1 MNRHVRV
8 SAFVL
13 VGIFFVGCRGTGPA
27 VHRPYYPDRTADT
40 VPVEARVLAG
50 VDPAVHHAAP
60 VQAPRV
66 LRARLDNGLS
76 IVVRE
81 RHEVPLVASVLLYKV
96 GSRDEPVGQTGL
108 SHFLE
113 HMMFKGT
120 ERLAKGEIDLLT
132 MKNGGQNNA
141 FTSKDVTAYH
151 FLFPSDRWQV
161 ALDIEADRMRN
172 CRFDPAEVDA
182 ERNVVKEELRGWLDT
197 PWEEMTNRL
206 DEALFGERGYA
217 HPIIGYEKDL
227 DAITRDQFFEHY
239 RRWYAPNN
247 AVLVLEG
254 DLDAEQAVQAVRER
268 FASIPAVA
276 LPVRT
281 TGEFATGF
289 VQKHLEIEDDATLR
303 RCMIGFRTCSYAHP
317 ATPALHVLA
326 AILTEGK
333 SSRLERELVRGS
345 QLLREVS
352 VGQDDALLGSA
363 LYVQAELFADRDP
376 KEAEE
381 ALFAAFARLRDEP
394 VGDAELARARDK
406 VETEFL
412 LDNESALDHASIVA
426 MLDAIGGAAS
436 EESYAQAIRGVTAED
451 VQRWARKYLT
461 PENSVVAWTVP
472 KKKGSLRRTLGERRC
487 AREAGG
493 ALRLPQVERWTLP
506 NGLTVLFQRSTSVPV
521 VTLRARIH
529 ADERSEPEEKAGLV
543 HLVGAALAG
552 GTATRTEE
560 QLLDAIEGVGGRLE
574 TEDEGVTVQVL
585 SRHFDRGAEVLAD
598 LLANASFPSEAVDRA
613 RKEVLG
619 EITFAEEDP
628 DSMAR
633 DAFREA
639 VYGPHPYGRPKRG
652 RTETVE
658 RITREDVVAHHREWY
673 RPNNAILV
681 VCGDVDA
688 AMVREV
694 VERRFA
700 AWEKAE
706 VPPLTWPAPVTA
718 IGEVSLEADT
728 EQVIVYV
735 GHAGVRRADPDYD
748 ALLVMDHVLGTGSG
762 FTDRISKKVRDELG
776 LAYSCYSNITRS
788 ADEEPGMFAA
798 YVACKPEN
806 EAKAV
811 EALTAEVRRFV
822 EEGPTEQ
829 ELRDAKD
836 YLVASRAFEFET
848 TAEMAGY
855 WLEAEQLGLPA
866 DELTTFAGRIEAV
879 TREDVVRVARAHLH
893 PDASAVVRVGPSR
906 KELPRGPSGLAIGA
920 KAVDAQGRSWEL
932 AEWEEGARLA
942 VRLDGVPG
950 LAEVVVSDGQ
960 VMVSRPP
967 AVELPGIAGL
977 EWVETRTAGDCEVA
991 VYRSQVPADRV
1002 LEAWLVALGFRGW

>member
-1 MNRHVRV
+1 MSRHVRW
-8 SAFVL
+8 FVL
-13 VGIFFVGCRGTGPA
+13 AGLIFVGCRGTGPQKD
-27 VHRPYYPDRTADT
+27 RSYYPDRSADT

-50 VDPAVHHAAP
+50 VDPAVHHNAP
-60 VQAPRV
+60 AQAPRV
-66 LRARLDNGLS
+66 LRARLENGLS

-81 RHEVPLVASVLLYKV
+81 RHEVPLVATVLLYKV
-96 GSRDEPVGQTGL
+96 GSRDEPSGQTGL

-141 FTSKDVTAYH
+141 FTSKDGTAYH
-151 FLFPSDRWQV
+151 FLFPADRWEV

-182 ERNVVKEELRGWLDT
+182 ERNVVEEELRGWLDT
-197 PWEEMTNRL
+197 PWEETTNRL

-217 HPIIGYEKDL
+217 HPIIGYTKDL

-254 DLDAEQAVQAVRER
+254 DLDADKAVEAVRER
-268 FASIPAVA
+268 FASIPAGE
-276 LPVRT
+276 LPARAADE
-281 TGEFATGF
+281 GRLGAA
-289 VQKHLEIEDDATLR
+289 QKRLEIEDDASLR
-303 RCMIGFRTCSYAHP
+303 RCMIGFRTCRYAN
-317 ATPALHVLA
+317 ADACALHVLA
-326 AILTEGK
+326 AVLTEGK
-333 SSRLERELVRGS
+333 SSRLERELVRGR

-352 VGQDDALLGSA
+352 VGQDDAAADSA

-381 ALFAAFARLRDEP
+381 ALFAAFARLREEP

-426 MLDAIGGAAS
+426 MLEAIDGAAS
-436 EESYAQAIRGVTAED
+436 EESYAQAIRCVTAED
-451 VQRWARKYLT
+451 VQRVARKYLT

-472 KKKGSLRRTLGERRC
+472 KKKGSLRRTLGDRRC

-493 ALRLPQVERWTLP
+493 ALRLPQVERWSLP

-521 VTLRARIH
+521 VTLRARIR
-529 ADERSEPEEKAGLV
+529 ADERSEPAEKAGLV
-543 HLVGAALAG
+543 HLVGAAIAG
-552 GTATRTEE
+552 GTATRSEE

-574 TEDEGVTVQVL
+574 AEDEGVTVQVL

-598 LLANASFPSEAVDRA
+598 LLANASFPAEAVDRA
-613 RKEVLG
+613 RTEVLG

-628 DSMAR
+628 DTMAR

-639 VYGPHPYGRPKRG
+639 VYGPHPYGRPGRG

-658 RITREDVVAHHREWY
+658 GITREDVVAHHRGWY

-681 VCGDVDA
+681 VCGDVDG

-694 VERRFA
+694 VERRFG
-700 AWEKAE
+700 AWERAD
-706 VPPLTWPAPVTA
+706 VPVLTCPAPETA
-718 IGEVSLEADT
+718 RGEVSIDAET
-728 EQVIVYV
+728 EQAIVYV
-735 GHAGVRRADPDYD
+735 GHVGVRRVDPDYD
-748 ALLVMDHVLGTGSG
+748 PLLVMDHVLGTGSG
-762 FTDRISKKVRDELG
+762 FTDRVSKKVRDELG
-776 LAYSCYSNITRS
+776 LAYSCYASISSS

-806 EAKAV
+806 EAQAV
-811 EALTAEVRRFV
+811 EALTAEIVRFL

-836 YLVASRAFEFET
+836 YLIASRAFEFET

-855 WLEAEQLGLPA
+855 WLEAEQIGLPA
-866 DELTTFAGRIEAV
+866 DELSTFAGRIEAI
-879 TREDVVRVARAHLH
+879 TREEVVRVARAHLH
-893 PDASAVVRVGPSR
+893 PDAAAVVRVGPAR
-906 KELPRGPSGLAIGA
+906 TPAATGPSSLSIGA
-920 KAVDAQGRSWEL
+920 KAVDAQGRTWEL
-932 AEWEEGARLA
+932 AEWEAGTRLA
-942 VRLDGVPG
+942 VRLDGKDG
-950 LAEVVVSDGQ
+950 LVEVVVADGRVTLQ
-960 VMVSRPP
+960 RPTG
-967 AVELPGIAGL
+967 VELPEIAGM
-977 EWVETRTAGDCEVA
+977 EWVETRASVDGEVS
-991 VYRSQVPADRV
+991 VYRSQAPAEGI
-1002 LEAWLVALGFRGW
+1002 LEAYLVALGFRGW